1 MMVMMDVILLFHLN
15 CKSRTMLE
23 QTSEDLTAWKNEMKS
38 YEKQKRTK
46 KPFGKE
52 FPRTSHVTH

>member
-1 MMVMMDVILLFHLN
+1 
-15 CKSRTMLE
+15 MLE
-23 QTSEDLTAWKNEMKS
+23 QTSEDLTAWKNEIKS

-52 FPRTSHVTH
+52 FPRTSHVTHEQIK